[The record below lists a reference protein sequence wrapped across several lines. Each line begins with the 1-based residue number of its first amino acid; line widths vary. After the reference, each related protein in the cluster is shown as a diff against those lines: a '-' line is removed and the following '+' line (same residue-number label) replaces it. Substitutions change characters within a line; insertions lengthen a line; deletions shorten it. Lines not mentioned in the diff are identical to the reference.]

1 MGQRRLIFPTPAALP
16 SNMGSCLILKDSCL
30 QFTGF
35 LQLGHPDTEQKFCC
49 VLTSR
54 PISKQLRKLDPD
66 SDSPGSTRVGN
77 IFTCAKQTTMETSQ
91 GYVIH
96 KINIIPLPGF
106 MANQKTEMMEIYQEK
121 QSMQW
126 ADRNGGLF
134 STSECVFSWRLRR
147 HFLNEW
153 GGDHQSVSVCT
164 NIRAHTQHA
173 CAHAHKRARTHQEKI

>member
-35 LQLGHPDTEQKFCC
+35 SQLAHRDTEQNFCC

-77 IFTCAKQTTMETSQ
+77 IFTCAKQTTMESSQ

-126 ADRNGGLF
+126 ADRNGGF
-134 STSECVFSWRLRR
+134 
-147 HFLNEW
+147 FLNEW

-164 NIRAHTQHA
+164 NIRAHTQHV
-173 CAHAHKRARTHQEKI
+173 CAHAHKRAHTHQEKIMMCKARLRN